1 MSLTTSISDLKKIK
15 KAVDNMNL
23 DNLKNIY
30 NIITRNNQPITR
42 KSDCFLINLGNLN
55 VDTINEIIQFIDF
68 IESNSKLLEEDEKV
82 KNEYAEEFKQLQE
95 SI

>member
-1 MSLTTSISDLKKIK
+1 MSLTSSTSDLKKIK
-15 KAVDNMNL
+15 KTVDNMNL

-55 VDTINEIIQFIDF
+55 TNTINEIIQFIDF
-68 IESNSKLLEEDEKV
+68 IETNTKILEEDEKV
-82 KNEYAEEFKQLQE
+82 KNEYAVEFKHLHDTA
-95 SI
+95 